1 MYLLPAMPAL
11 RVYPPCPRPIMRM
24 PLVCTEKASSTAKRW
39 FYDWCGNLTIES
51 TLRWCIL
58 RSPKSVESAVYG
70 ASCNAPSTLTVVVQP
85 RNARG
90 KHMQL
95 TSGGR
100 LTTYN
105 GVPVRGVEK
114 EEFLGAR
121 SLKIWFRTLRA
132 SLNLPSLTVV
142 LQVSTHQ
149 GG

>member
-100 LTTYN
+100 LTTYKRRSCPRCRKRR
-105 GVPVRGVEK
+105 VPWSQESQD
-114 EEFLGAR
+114 L
-121 SLKIWFRTLRA
+121 A
-132 SLNLPSLTVV
+132 SDFEGFPEPS
-142 LQVSTHQ
+142 
-149 GG
+149 